1 MKKLIALFLA
11 TVLVLSLSACK
22 LADKDTATE
31 SNKPEQTEESKF
43 QYHYDIKEH
52 ITVGS
57 YSNEIDK
64 NSTDYG
70 YAEDSFYDMTFGDK
84 LVRKVTSGLVK
95 NGDVAN
101 IDYKGL
107 LNGVAFD
114 GGTASGYDLTIGSNS
129 FIDGFEEGLIGAEI
143 GKKVSL
149 NLKFPEVYHSAEL
162 AGKAVVF
169 EVTVNYVT
177 ESAEPSDENIKE
189 FGYASL
195 SEYENAKA
203 DYASSFCLF
212 YNIYRATKVDNYPD
226 REKNLLYD
234 YSIENYENL
243 CKQNNITMSELASAN
258 NLTLDQLYE
267 YITENEVYAIM
278 EYYMVAYYILQTNNV
293 ELTEADIEAKRAAL
307 DEQYEEPLDSIGY
320 NEINIQQAAAF
331 DKALK
336 LLSDDVIIKN

>member
-1 MKKLIALFLA
+1 MKKFLA
-11 TVLVLSLSACK
+11 LLLSTVLVLSLSACK
-22 LADKDTATE
+22 VADKDANTE
-31 SNKPEQTEESKF
+31 SNKSEQSKESKF
-43 QYHYDIKEH
+43 YYHYDINEH

-64 NSTDYG
+64 TSTDYG

-84 LVRKVTSGLVK
+84 LVRKVTSGFVK

-149 NLKFPEVYHSAEL
+149 NLKFPDAYHSAEL

-177 ESAEPSDENIKE
+177 ENAEPSDDNIAE
-189 FGYASL
+189 FGYTSL
-195 SEYENAKA
+195 AEYEKAKA

-212 YNIYRATKVDNYPD
+212 YNIYRATKINSYPE
-226 REKNLLYD
+226 REKVLLYG
-234 YSIENYENL
+234 YSIENYEKL
-243 CKQNNITMSELASAN
+243 CEQNGITMSELASAN
-258 NLTLDQLYE
+258 RLTLDQLYE
-267 YITENEVYAIM
+267 YITENKVYAIM
-278 EYYMVAYYILQTNNV
+278 EYYMVAYYILQTHNV
-293 ELTEADIEAKRAAL
+293 ELTEADIEAKRAEL

-336 LLSDDVIIKN
+336 LLKAEVIIN